1 MDVGDEMEINHQT
14 LAIRV
19 AQKVTP
25 EERAALIPW
34 LEKLLDLRQDQN
46 KNRVTKARE
55 AFKITADSKVLL
67 PILRLIAQE
76 AGFAEFDGKEIK
88 FKSTKAI
95 LGSLLRFWDRQSLP
109 SKLGISASVVAMSLF
124 GTQGAGIAALGTA
137 IGVPLWV
144 VFGAG
149 GAWAG
154 IMLEQLTGRPASQ
167 TIDPES
173 VGRSGSKFADI
184 LSGVR
189 SIF

>member
-1 MDVGDEMEINHQT
+1 MAIDHQV
-14 LAIRV
+14 LATRV
-19 AQKVTP
+19 AQSATAEQK
-25 EERAALIPW
+25 AALIPW
-34 LEKLLDLRQDQN
+34 LEKLLDLKHARDVSPV
-46 KNRVTKARE
+46 KKAAVALRL
-55 AFKITADSKVLL
+55 TADSKVILPLL
-67 PILRLIAQE
+67 KIIAHE

-88 FKSTKAI
+88 FKNTKAI

-109 SKLGISASVVAMSLF
+109 SKLGVSASVVAMALF
-124 GTQGAGIAALGTA
+124 GSQGAGIAAMGTA

-173 VGRSGSKFADI
+173 VGRSGSKLADI